1 MSMNQNLK
9 MFLDFVASYPGG
21 RGDLI
26 FILFCVFLSPR
37 TTAAVLAA
45 LVIIH
50 MLWIGP

>member
-1 MSMNQNLK
+1 MNSNLK
-9 MFLDFVASYPGG
+9 MFLDFVASHPGA

-37 TTAAVLAA
+37 KTAAVLAVF
-45 LVIIH
+45 VIIH